1 MGGRKQ
7 KPLRYIKGLGLQFV
21 SKGSEWGLASMG
33 KKHMQGRVKK
43 KKPRY
48 IDSWTREL
56 ENLRAEAT
64 GFEKCR

>member
-43 KKPRY
+43 KNPGTLIAAASKSVESPVV
-48 IDSWTREL
+48 
-56 ENLRAEAT
+56 
-64 GFEKCR
+64 